1 MLEEVA
7 SGVNHMHAL
16 ELALLYKQK
25 ATAKAREP
33 GSVWLEPR
41 KPAVH
46 TVWSWLHALRAL
58 RQLSLP
64 QSNAQVKNSGTSF
77 FFSEFLCSWSIDK
90 MLNFV
95 WVPLQLK

>member
-1 MLEEVA
+1 VLEEVA

-41 KPAVH
+41 KIGSKPRKPAVH
-46 TVWSWLHALRAL
+46 TVWGWLHAWRAL

-77 FFSEFLCSWSIDK
+77 FSLSFCVLGPSTKC
-90 MLNFV
+90 
-95 WVPLQLK
+95 